1 MEALKGLDA
10 EMSQQLAVELG
21 RWSDFN
27 ARLDALDASLPATR
41 R

>member
-1 MEALKGLDA
+1 MQTLKGQDA
-10 EMSQQLAVELG
+10 DLSQQLTIEQG

-27 ARLDALDASLPATR
+27 ARLDALDASLPTAR